1 MVPDIFI
8 GSIKGLIKQIETA
21 STLIMPPVAAMT
33 VTQHAEHRN
42 EGNNLLR
49 IATEARHY
57 QNLSYILELTLPQMV
72 NAVAGATGGEDGDRP
87 SQVLR
92 RTPKIEAG

>member
-1 MVPDIFI
+1 MPDIPI
-8 GSIKGLIKQIETA
+8 ESIKGLIKQIETA

-57 QNLSYILELTLPQMV
+57 QNSYTPELTLPQMV

-87 SQVLR
+87 
-92 RTPKIEAG
+92 